1 MDKIYL
7 DEDGYKQYLEELET
21 IKKKIEANSRDI
33 AEYMSDDAY
42 GDGWHDN
49 FAYEQAMQK
58 ENVLKR
64 DLDLK
69 LKGLN
74 NIVIVD
80 SKTKDDVVGLNKIVD
95 VLFDGETEIESF
107 LVTGNSSSNI
117 DNDIPQVTINSPLGS
132 AIFKKKKNETFS
144 YNVDKNTITGK
155 IIDIRSKI

>member
-7 DEDGYKQYLEELET
+7 DEDGYKQYLEELEA

-33 AEYMSDDAY
+33 TEYMSDDAY

-80 SKTKDDVVGLNKIVD
+80 SKTKDDIVGLNKIVD

-132 AIFKKKKNETFS
+132 ALYKKKKNDIFS
-144 YNVDKNTITGK
+144 YNVDKNIITGK
-155 IIDIRSKI
+155 IIDIKKK